1 MNGEKLKYL
10 KQLQGLYDD
19 EIFLSLN
26 NNLQIDKNHII
37 DNTNS
42 VQSELIEYHNIG
54 CSECGSSD
62 TMNFYTVGAGDA
74 DASLL
79 LVGET
84 LDQNESVYGEPLLE
98 KASKLL
104 DKMLQAINMSRNSD
118 VFICDALKG
127 DLLYFSKNKRTHQIR
142 CERCFINQID
152 LIQPKLIVALGR
164 FAAKTLLGVEKSLK
178 EMRGEMYEYHS
189 KSLIITYHP
198 VALLKNS
205 KWKVGAWKDFKWI
218 LELLKNN

>member
-1 MNGEKLKYL
+1 MNEETLKYF

-19 EIFLSLN
+19 EIFLSIN
-26 NNLQIDKNHII
+26 NNLQV
-37 DNTNS
+37 DNNNS
-42 VQSELIEYHNIG
+42 LRSELIEDHNIG

-62 TMNFYTVGAGDA
+62 TMNSFTIGAGDS

-104 DKMLQAINMSRNSD
+104 DKMLEAINMSRNSD

-127 DLLYFSKNKRTHQIR
+127 DLLYMSKNKKTHQIR

-178 EMRGEMYEYHS
+178 EMRGEIYEYHS

-218 LELLKNN
+218 RELLKNK

>member
-26 NNLQIDKNHII
+26 NNLQVDKNQII
-37 DNTNS
+37 DNINS
-42 VQSELIEYHNIG
+42 VQSELIENHNIR

-84 LDQNESVYGEPLLE
+84 LDQNELVYGEPLFE

-127 DLLYFSKNKRTHQIR
+127 DLLYFSKNKSTHQIK

-178 EMRGEMYEYHS
+178 ELRGEMYEYHS

-218 LELLKNN
+218 RELLKNN